1 MPQLALQGGLR
12 RLGSFPKGSP
22 AIPALGLLGL
32 LSPLSPVSL
41 GPPHPPI
48 PVCPCDC
55 CPPRP
60 PHPHPVSPGVSPS
73 PSVCLCLRRMSRH
86 AVCWRR
92 WVWHSPHPGAEWRC
106 GDLVERWGIGGPFPL
121 GGTQLRLLCRLTF
134 FCSELWAQDPQAFP
148 PSTPYLLFP
157 LFSLKVL
164 RS

>member
-1 MPQLALQGGLR
+1 
-12 RLGSFPKGSP
+12 
-22 AIPALGLLGL
+22 
-32 LSPLSPVSL
+32 
-41 GPPHPPI
+41 
-48 PVCPCDC
+48 
-55 CPPRP
+55 
-60 PHPHPVSPGVSPS
+60 
-73 PSVCLCLRRMSRH
+73 MSRH